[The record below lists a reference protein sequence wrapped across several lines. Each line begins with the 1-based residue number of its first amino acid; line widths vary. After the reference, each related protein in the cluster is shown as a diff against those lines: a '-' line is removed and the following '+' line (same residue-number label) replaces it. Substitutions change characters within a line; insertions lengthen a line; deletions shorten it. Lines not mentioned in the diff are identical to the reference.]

1 MRSAVELP
9 GSLLR
14 FSKRL
19 EFCQIT
25 PILAPSLP
33 PRCPPLPPACLPSS
47 TSLRPT
53 CLIRRSTGIT
63 QQNRVRNRLQLSRYY
78 FRKLVWRAGG
88 SKHHLEKWSPAVVS
102 AAHSPNLK
110 FANTASPRCPLLE
123 PKDFRNRKLHRTKV
137 HESLSRKSR
146 KAHGV
151 RIRPHCRPVRTD
163 KWM

>member
-1 MRSAVELP
+1 MPPAVESP
-9 GSLLR
+9 GSFLQD
-14 FSKRL
+14 SERL

-25 PILAPSLP
+25 PILAHPLAS
-33 PRCPPLPPACLPSS
+33 RLPPACLPFS
-47 TSLRPT
+47 TSLRQT
-53 CLIRRSTGIT
+53 CLIRRSIGIT
-63 QQNRVRNRLQLSRYY
+63 QQNRVRNRLQWRRYY

-88 SKHHLEKWSPAVVS
+88 SKHHQEKWSPAVVS

-123 PKDFRNRKLHRTKV
+123 PKDFRNRKLHRTKI